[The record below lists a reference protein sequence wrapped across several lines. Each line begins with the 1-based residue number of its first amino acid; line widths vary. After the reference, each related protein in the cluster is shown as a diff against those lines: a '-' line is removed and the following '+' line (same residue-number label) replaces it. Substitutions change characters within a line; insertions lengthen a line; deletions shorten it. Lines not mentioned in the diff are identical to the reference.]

1 MLQLL
6 YFLRDV
12 FALRRGP
19 QDAPYSPR
27 LLIALCAGTL
37 LLQLALARVL
47 KIEDATLG
55 AGIVGLAFTLGL
67 LYLLLNL
74 RKLTNRFVQT
84 AVTWLGIAMLFQLLS
99 LPIVLLIGGHPPSSP
114 DQVTPIQA
122 LIAVISLPILI
133 WKLIVDAHVLRHSL
147 DLPFM
152 SGLVIA
158 VCWIIAELILGAAL
172 GGAAQGAT

>member
-1 MLQLL
+1 MLPLL

-12 FALRRGP
+12 IALRRGP

-27 LLIALCAGTL
+27 LLVALCATSL
-37 LLQLALARVL
+37 LLQLAIAHLL
-47 KIEDATLG
+47 KAEGETLG
-55 AGIVGLAFTLGL
+55 PGLVALGFNLGL

-74 RKLTNRFVQT
+74 RKLTNRFVQSALT
-84 AVTWLGIAMLFQLLS
+84 LLGVALLFQLLS
-99 LPIVLLIGGHPPSSP
+99 LPIVLLVGGHPPSSP
-114 DQVTPIQA
+114 DHLTPAQVLLGVVSIPI
-122 LIAVISLPILI
+122 VI

-147 DLPFM
+147 DLPFI

-172 GGAAQGAT
+172 GGPQGAT

>member
-1 MLQLL
+1 MSRLL

-12 FALRRGP
+12 IALRRGP

-27 LLIALCAGTL
+27 QLVALCAATL
-37 LLQLALARVL
+37 LLQAAVARVL
-47 KIEDATLG
+47 KIEGETLG
-55 AGIVGLAFTLGL
+55 AGVVGLAFTLGL

-84 AVTWLGIAMLFQLLS
+84 ALTWLGVAMLFQLLS
-99 LPIVLLIGGHPPSSP
+99 LPIVLIAGGHPPSSP
-114 DQVTPIQA
+114 DQLTPVQA
-122 LIAVISLPILI
+122 LLGVISLPILI

-147 DLPFM
+147 DLPFV

-158 VCWIIAELILGAAL
+158 VCWIIAELILGVAL
-172 GGAAQGAT
+172 VGAAPGAT